1 MSIRNCRPRLNTCRG
16 TETCT
21 AQTPSTYKVPF
32 SWRPLAEWA
41 QGKQAGWRKWLQPFI
56 CLVGFEISFYLE
68 GKAGLKVNFLALENL
83 IVSALSQPIP
93 EPDHSCPSMSHVS
106 KLQSQFER
114 ARSVETQGIVKVSI
128 PASVSAERSRL
139 CANTTLNSTPRCWC
153 RWNPRYP
160 GYLFRNGTSRR
171 RATATRHIIRGHDRT
186 VPVTNFHPQVLS
198 SWSLGFFYYGLH
210 YFVFRSTKEI
220 RRRET
225 HSGDQSTAVAE

>member
-1 MSIRNCRPRLNTCRG
+1 MSTRNCRPRLNTCRG

-171 RATATRHIIRGHDRT
+171 KSYCHSTHYQRPWQDSPCYK
-186 VPVTNFHPQVLS
+186 VPPSGVEFMKSWVLLL
-198 SWSLGFFYYGLH
+198 WFALFCFQ
-210 YFVFRSTKEI
+210 I
-220 RRRET
+220 N
-225 HSGDQSTAVAE
+225 